1 MSTKEKVKHLTDVYG
16 MPKDRIFNSR
26 DTSFCSGT
34 MRKTANKGVDVVLNS
49 LSGESFH
56 LSWPCLAEF
65 GSFIEF
71 GKRDFLG
78 RGKLNMD
85 VFRSK
90 RAFFGVE
97 LGQMCEQRPKM
108 IERLN
113 KSNLPVS

>member
-16 MPKDRIFNSR
+16 IPEDRIFNSR
-26 DTSFCSGT
+26 NTSFCSGI
-34 MRKTANKGVDVVLNS
+34 MRKTANKGVDVVLNT

-56 LSWPCLAEF
+56 LSWLCLAEF

-78 RGKLNMD
+78 RGKLNID

-90 RAFFGVE
+90 GALFGVE
-97 LGQMCEQRPKM
+97 LGQMFEQRPKM
-108 IERLN
+108 VEQ
-113 KSNLPVS
+113 